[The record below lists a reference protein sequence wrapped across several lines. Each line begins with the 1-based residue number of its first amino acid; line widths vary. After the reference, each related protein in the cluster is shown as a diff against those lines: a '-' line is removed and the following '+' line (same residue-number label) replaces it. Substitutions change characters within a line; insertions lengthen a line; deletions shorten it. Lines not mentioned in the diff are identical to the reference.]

1 MKKTKENSSPETKTE
16 SKTKENSSTET
27 ESKTKENSSPETET
41 ESRKTAPYVGKN
53 TTSTP
58 APPFRTSQL
67 KLNVADVSEISSS
80 EHETNV

>member
-1 MKKTKENSSPETKTE
+1 MPTCSPVKKTKENSSPETKTE

-27 ESKTKENSSPETET
+27 ET
-41 ESRKTAPYVGKN
+41 ESRKTTPYVGKN

>member
-1 MKKTKENSSPETKTE
+1 VKKTKENSSPETKTE

-41 ESRKTAPYVGKN
+41 ESRKTTPYVGKN

>member
-1 MKKTKENSSPETKTE
+1 MKKTKENFSPETKTE

-27 ESKTKENSSPETET
+27 ET
-41 ESRKTAPYVGKN
+41 ESRKTTPYVGKN

>member
-1 MKKTKENSSPETKTE
+1 MKKTKENFSPETKTE

-27 ESKTKENSSPETET
+27 ET
-41 ESRKTAPYVGKN
+41 ESRKTTPYVGKN

-67 KLNVADVSEISSS
+67 KLNVADVSEICSS

>member
-27 ESKTKENSSPETET
+27 ESKTKENSGPETET
-41 ESRKTAPYVGKN
+41 ESRKTTPYVGKN

-58 APPFRTSQL
+58 APPVHSSQL

>member
-1 MKKTKENSSPETKTE
+1 MKKTKENSSPEAK
-16 SKTKENSSTET
+16 
-27 ESKTKENSSPETET
+27 T
-41 ESRKTAPYVGKN
+41 ESRKTTPYVGKN

-58 APPFRTSQL
+58 APLFRTSQL

>member
-1 MKKTKENSSPETKTE
+1 LKTTGNTSGAGTVYASG
-16 SKTKENSSTET
+16 
-27 ESKTKENSSPETET
+27 
-41 ESRKTAPYVGKN
+41 APGKN

-58 APPFRTSQL
+58 APLFRTSQL